1 MAAVTGTEREAREAN
16 SDFREVNRNM
26 ASNALKCPHCDSYDI
41 DIDTARGDAAC
52 VECGTVL
59 EQNLIVN
66 EVGFSEDARGRSN
79 VIGQHVRADGRLN
92 SFGALRGFSR
102 EATELTMQNGRRRL
116 GHLASSLGLNSQKFT
131 EGALRL
137 FRVAV
142 ERNFHKGRRM
152 ANVCCACL
160 YVVCRMER
168 TPHMLLDFAD
178 VLETNLYDLGHTFLK
193 LSKVLS
199 IQLPIIDPSLYIHRF
214 ANKLEYGEMTHN
226 VAMSALRL
234 IARMQRDWMSEGRR
248 PSGICGAAL
257 LIASRMHNFYRSQ
270 ADVARVVRIGNV
282 ALRDRIMELHNT
294 STATMTAAQID
305 AGGGDDGKWT
315 SLSISDG
322 SEACDPPAFQR
333 LQAKKDASLLKKR
346 KRAEGSEDEN
356 EAEESSSTGGEE
368 CSSKSVRL
376 TPGKAGRTTEDEHL
390 EGEFAKA
397 LATTELQ
404 ELERES
410 NVEEQLELAA
420 QKRRAAEKEK
430 ELAGSPESDPP
441 TQVGKDMDDGELSDL
456 DDEDTE
462 KYLNTEEEYERKK
475 ELWTEVNKDYLEK
488 QERLEKMKREN
499 PEEYKRLRPWKS
511 SQKKKKTN
519 TTPKGA
525 RTTEKATDEPPP
537 VVVPKSSKKL
547 NYSVLKTL
555 GQSGGMGLLGTSQPT
570 APSGAL
576 PPLAPRTEG

>member
-1 MAAVTGTEREAREAN
+1 MNAAYFFSARCNFPKSGPFPPLAE
-16 SDFREVNRNM
+16 M
-26 ASNALKCPHCDSYDI
+26 ASNALKCPNCESYDI
-41 DIDTARGDAAC
+41 DIDSARGDAAC

-92 SFGALRGFSR
+92 SYGALRGFSR
-102 EATELTMQNGRRRL
+102 EATEITMQNGKRRL
-116 GHLASSLGLNSQKFT
+116 GHLASSLGLNTQKFT

-193 LSKVLS
+193 LGKVLS

-214 ANKLEYGEMTHN
+214 ANKLEYGDMTHT

-234 IARMQRDWMSEGRR
+234 LARMQRDWMSEGRR

-282 ALRDRIMELHNT
+282 ALRERLVELHRT
-294 STATMTAAQID
+294 PTATMTAAQVD

-333 LQAKKDASLLKKR
+333 LQAKKHSSLLKKR
-346 KRAEGSEDEN
+346 KRVESDETD
-356 EAEESSSTGGEE
+356 AGYGDSSSTAGEQLGP
-368 CSSKSVRL
+368 KGIRI
-376 TPGKAGRTTEDEHL
+376 TPGKAGRTTEDEQL
-390 EGEFAKA
+390 EGELEAA
-397 LATTELQ
+397 LASTELQ

-410 NVEEQLELAA
+410 NVEEELETAA
-420 QKRRAAEKEK
+420 RKRRTAEKETDLEREDDDESPVGSK
-430 ELAGSPESDPP
+430 EDEG
-441 TQVGKDMDDGELSDL
+441 DGELSDL
-456 DDEDTE
+456 DDEDAE

-475 ELWTEVNKDYLEK
+475 ELWTEVNKEYLEK
-488 QERLEKMKREN
+488 QARLEKMKREN
-499 PEEYKRLRPWKS
+499 PEEYKRLRPWRA
-511 SQKKKKTN
+511 SQKKKKGDSA
-519 TTPKGA
+519 PKAA
-525 RTTEKATDEPPP
+525 RNAGTDNDDPPP
-537 VVVPKSSKKL
+537 AVTPKSSKKL
-547 NYSVLKTL
+547 NYSVLKSL
-555 GQSGGMGLLGTSQPT
+555 GQSGGLGLFGADQATP
-570 APSGAL
+570 ASGRL
-576 PPLAPRTEG
+576 PPLPPRAEG

>member
-1 MAAVTGTEREAREAN
+1 
-16 SDFREVNRNM
+16 M
-26 ASNALKCPHCDSYDI
+26 ASNALKCPNCESYDI
-41 DIDTARGDAAC
+41 DIDPARGDAAC

-92 SFGALRGFSR
+92 SYGALRGFSR
-102 EATELTMQNGRRRL
+102 EATELTMQNGKRRL
-116 GHLASSLGLNSQKFT
+116 GHLASALGLNTQKFT

-214 ANKLEYGEMTHN
+214 ANKLEYGEMTHA

-234 IARMQRDWMSEGRR
+234 LARMQRDWMSEGRR

-282 ALRDRIMELHNT
+282 ALRERLMELHRT
-294 STATMTAAQID
+294 PTATMTAAQVD

-333 LQAKKDASLLKKR
+333 LQARKHSLLLKKR
-346 KRAEGSEDEN
+346 KRVESEETD
-356 EAEESSSTGGEE
+356 AGDGDSCSTAGE
-368 CSSKSVRL
+368 KIGPKGIHI
-376 TPGKAGRTTEDEHL
+376 TPGKAGRTTEDEQL
-390 EGEFAKA
+390 EGELEAA
-397 LATTELQ
+397 LASTEIQ

-410 NVEEQLELAA
+410 NVEEELEAA
-420 QKRRAAEKEK
+420 ARKRQAAEKETDLEEDGENELPAGLK
-430 ELAGSPESDPP
+430 E
-441 TQVGKDMDDGELSDL
+441 QVEDGELSDL
-456 DDEDTE
+456 DDEDAE

-475 ELWTEVNKDYLEK
+475 ELWTEVNKEYLEK
-488 QERLEKMKREN
+488 QARLEKMKKEN
-499 PEEYKRLRPWKS
+499 PEEYKRLRPWRA
-511 SQKKKKTN
+511 SQKKKKTES
-519 TTPKGA
+519 TQKTA
-525 RTTEKATDEPPP
+525 RDTERDDDDPPP
-537 VVVPKSSKKL
+537 VVTPKSSKKL
-547 NYSVLKTL
+547 NYSVLKSL
-555 GQSGGMGLLGTSQPT
+555 GQSSGLGLFGADQPT
-570 APSGAL
+570 PASDRL
-576 PPLAPRTEG
+576 PPLPPRAEG